1 MFLPSSSYSRINRI
15 EGPERGEYHCAAT
28 NAAGRAEAVATL
40 VVLDVPRISAMQPRA
55 GQTLTVGAGRSLEL
69 RCTASADPAPTV
81 QWSRVESRVA
91 L

>member
-1 MFLPSSSYSRINRI
+1 M

-55 GQTLTVGAGRSLEL
+55 GQTLTVAVGRPMEL

-81 QWSRVESRVA
+81 QWSRVESRA
-91 L
+91 TL